1 MWQKTS
7 QKRISVTKKINL
19 FLLFFL
25 DISAL
30 VIYFVIVQKYLR
42 FILLIIIF
50 IAVISLIIDLKIHAT
65 VLIRP
70 STSGWLLSNHF

>member
-7 QKRISVTKKINL
+7 QKRIPVTKKVNSL
-19 FLLFFL
+19 LLFFL
-25 DISAL
+25 GISAL

-50 IAVISLIIDLKIHAT
+50 IAVISLIINLM
-65 VLIRP
+65 LIEKKFN
-70 STSGWLLSNHF
+70 SYTFNLNNSYF